1 MKSLT
6 LLKCRY
12 KPLSPLGAF
21 EFSSV
26 SSVHLLA
33 RRSIVHSYTASDPDP
48 FELSKNEIVVLDFS
62 AQWCGPC
69 KAVVPQYK
77 ILSEQYPMAKF
88 YSADVDSNSIIAKKF
103 SVRAVPTFVVL
114 HKEKIV
120 ERIEGAA
127 ITAVKDALDKLT
139 QTSTEKDGN
148 SQPN

>member
-88 YSADVDSNSIIAKKF
+88 LLCRRRLEFHYCKEILRASRSNVLSFFTKK
-103 SVRAVPTFVVL
+103 RLWNVL
-114 HKEKIV
+114 K
-120 ERIEGAA
+120 GPQ
-127 ITAVKDALDKLT
+127 LLL
-139 QTSTEKDGN
+139 
-148 SQPN
+148 